1 MNLRMNFKI
10 QLYAK
15 VSGKSAHKKTALC
28 PNVYTKPVSGFGIVG
43 TQGGR

>member
-1 MNLRMNFKI
+1 MQDERLSE
-10 QLYAK
+10 AE
-15 VSGKSAHKKTALC
+15 SAHKKAALH